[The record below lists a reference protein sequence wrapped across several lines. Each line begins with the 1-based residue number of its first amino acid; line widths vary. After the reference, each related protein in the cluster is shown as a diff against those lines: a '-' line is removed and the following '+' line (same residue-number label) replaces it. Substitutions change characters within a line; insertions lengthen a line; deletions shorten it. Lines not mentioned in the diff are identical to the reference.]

1 MQLGLYA
8 EYEKI
13 RIWSSSTFVYDRF
26 VCPPGGGVG
35 GAGVYFSHHIGSG
48 NAVNIMDFSA
58 GPLSYFGFLFMIEL
72 SYEDAEPTTPRHSID
87 VNAYLFGNP
96 IWGYHDNSRLHAEP
110 GEPEPDIPFPSY
122 INMEFILK
130 KPRIYFGYDYA
141 SGRIY
146 TKLIADG
153 YKLVVLSDVSGLSAD
168 IDVDT
173 FISAS
178 KLTTNPAE
186 IIFIGSGFC
195 GKNLTNP
202 IMKAIGCN
210 IPRINPSS
218 TLVFGGQYMMK
229 GESVYKSLPITID
242 VKYPSFPHPY
252 VSGSDTG
259 YVEIRTK
266 GWLEFGDWVNIYHSE
281 SLAIALH
288 PNRTRSFRRI
298 LSDITGN
305 DNLLIC
311 YRGAHPRVKHFEDE
325 SIIVNGE
332 ERGRGKVSTYVHD
345 LAGLLLTILEGNR
358 SWVEDEVFDYNYICP
373 YYMKVIDYNTD
384 VYNAVYY
391 SFLMAE
397 NTSLY
402 ATQFSLPDA
411 DGDSHY
417 DQNNPIFAHLANIPF
432 HYRSVWMTLHWLQ
445 FVIINGSLILNTY
458 SLWNWILYFP
468 PDEDENHWKLGVPLQ
483 KVNSSDYWFPIR
495 EQYIYHSRLPAVW
508 NIRKRNF
515 VKDTVCT
522 NSVISSVLLEHTNS
536 IAGYYNYGG
545 LGQLFT
551 PLVPMSFLGL
561 CKPKKL
567 TINTIPSRIN
577 TNALQYNIISGGAG
591 VPGVNGITITPTS
604 NTVVLEYDVGNWD
617 GGIYLYDVI
626 ANRFKYELV
635 GSNITNVRIVF
646 VSFSGDEKEVYS
658 GGSLSGFIDKVL
670 ENDIKFSSSSVV
682 GYSGNLSLDLDRGF
696 DVHPDGISSSVFSN
710 AEKVVNYS
718 LLCSNNI
725 DKIRFEISLSSLN
738 EFQFR
743 YLEFYLDSG
752 SYYHIIEGSNIDVLA
767 RNNSYMRYGHFD
779 FLDWGNLEI
788 KTVPDIR
795 DADYRMNAVDGCCF
809 IRNVL
814 YGADKSM
821 EIITN
826 YIESM
831 YDMFEIYPYWFDF
844 FTGEV
849 IFDKTDKAKNA
860 INDTFMFPFGD
871 GRRTGT
877 DRIDFIYGNYLAWF
891 PPISTVPQY
900 CFGSNNLN
908 EEYVYLYCP
917 YKRFMWNYKRR
928 IELFRKE
935 YDDSENETNSEQ
947 ISYNANEYGN
957 TGDIVI
963 RRYDHIVDNTEVIM
977 DWLGNVINSPRFI
990 ISDVQDTDEIKLS
1003 RITPFHGHT
1012 VNEMLRDIVI
1022 TARKR
1027 IYRGWVDDNFAGKI
1041 YLLGRDFDNNK
1052 YLYGFYNHKTGEI
1065 NLNET
1070 IERSQDFTLLANN
1083 IYLEFANYDES
1094 HGSQKKFIY
1103 RVILNGEE
1111 IGVIRIGGRRPSIVF
1126 HDNILYVG
1134 SRDDILGGY
1143 YIQSFIIKSGE
1154 IVDNAQLVGYDG
1166 ADIDNLEGCIQLGV
1180 LDKKD
1185 GLFIYA
1191 NHYRYGSN
1199 KDIAIKYFNSDGILP
1214 NEDYAWIF
1222 FSEKFGTDKSYSFPY
1237 ITHYDNY
1244 VIVSGYGSDNK
1255 IYYIVLFENKKDI
1268 ITGSISLGENITL
1281 AEYFHPIV
1289 AHHIS
1294 FLFANINDEN
1304 RSILIFPIDEI
1315 SGRIL

>member
-26 VCPPGGGVG
+26 ICPPPLGG
-35 GAGVYFSHHIGSG
+35 GAGSVFDHRVGSAHAP
-48 NAVNIMDFSA
+48 NFFFESRDSDVN
-58 GPLSYFGFLFMIEL
+58 YFGYIF
-72 SYEDAEPTTPRHSID
+72 SIGI
-87 VNAYLFGNP
+87 VYGNP
-96 IWGYHDNSRLHAEP
+96 DPIIPIHRVSVSAKFLGNIIWSYDRVAWNE
-110 GEPEPDIPFPSY
+110 EDEIQFPSY

-130 KPRIYFGYDYA
+130 NARIYFGYDYS
-141 SGRIY
+141 SGKIY

-153 YKLVVLSDVSGLSAD
+153 YKLVVNSDVSDLSVNDD
-168 IDVDT
+168 IDI

-178 KLTTNPAE
+178 KLTTSPAD
-186 IIFIGSGFC
+186 IIFMGNGFFGASVSEPTWKFAGDAPC
-195 GKNLTNP
+195 ADFT
-202 IMKAIGCN
+202 
-210 IPRINPSS
+210 INMNS

-229 GESVYKSLPITID
+229 GESNYKTLPITIS
-242 VKYPSFPHPY
+242 VKYPSRPHPTI
-252 VSGSDTG
+252 SGTDTG
-259 YVEIRTK
+259 YVDIRTK
-266 GWLEFGDWVNIYHSE
+266 GKVSFFGGSLSEYHKE
-281 SLAIALH
+281 GALITLH
-288 PNRTRSFRRI
+288 PNRYRRDSFRRL
-298 LSDITGN
+298 LSDITGK

-311 YRGAHPRVKHFEDE
+311 YRGTHPRVKHFERE
-325 SIIVNGE
+325 TMIVEGE
-332 ERGRGKVSTYVHD
+332 RRVREVDTYVHN
-345 LAGLLLTILEGNR
+345 LAGLLLTILEGER

-373 YYMKVIDYNTD
+373 YLISVIEGGQPYEG
-384 VYNAVYY
+384 YEYY

-397 NTSLY
+397 NTSITNPY
-402 ATQFSLPDA
+402 YPDA
-411 DGDSHY
+411 DGRNHSDP
-417 DQNNPIFAHLANIPF
+417 NNPIFAHLINYPMVPSA
-432 HYRSVWMTLHWLQ
+432 MTWYLM
-445 FVIINGSLILNTY
+445 FVLNLGKLILGTY

-495 EQYIYHSRLPAVW
+495 EQYIHHSRLPAVW

-522 NSVISSVLLEHTNS
+522 NSAVSSVLLEHTNS
-536 IAGYYNYGG
+536 LAYFYRLLNIGTLLSPG
-545 LGQLFT
+545 
-551 PLVPMSFLGL
+551 VPMSFLGL

-577 TNALQYNIISGGAG
+577 TNSSQYNIVSGGTG

-635 GSNITNVRIVF
+635 GSNIANVRIVF

-658 GGSLSGFIDKVL
+658 GVSLSGFVDKVL
-670 ENDIKFSSSSVV
+670 EKDIKFSSSSVV

-696 DVHPDGISSSVFSN
+696 DVHSDGISSSVFSN

-718 LLCSNNI
+718 LLCSKNI
-725 DKIRFEISLSSLN
+725 DKIRFEISLSSLSQ
-738 EFQFR
+738 FQFR

-767 RNNSYMRYGHFD
+767 RNNSYMRYGHFN
-779 FLDWGNLEI
+779 FLDWLDIDI
-788 KTVPDIR
+788 KVVPNIR
-795 DADYRMNAVDGCCF
+795 DADYRMNAVDGSCF

-821 EIITN
+821 DTITS
-826 YIESM
+826 YIENM
-831 YDMFEIYPYWFDF
+831 YDMFEIYPYWIEFI
-844 FTGEV
+844 GEV
-849 IFDKTDKAKNA
+849 IFDRTNKAKNA
-860 INDTFMFPFGD
+860 INDTFMFPFGS
-871 GRRTGT
+871 GRRTEA

-917 YKRFMWNYKRR
+917 HKRFMWNYKRR

-935 YDDSENETNSEQ
+935 YDNSGNETNSEQ

-963 RRYDHIVDNTEVIM
+963 RRYDRIVDNTEIIR
-977 DWLGNVINSPRFI
+977 DWFGNVINSPRFI

-1012 VNEMLRDIVI
+1012 INEMLRDIVI

-1027 IYRGWVDDNFAGKI
+1027 VYRGWVDDNFAGKI

-1065 NLNET
+1065 NLNEV

-1083 IYLEFANYDES
+1083 IYLEFADYDES
-1094 HGSQKKFIY
+1094 QGNQRKFIY
-1103 RVILNGEE
+1103 KVVLNGEE
-1111 IGVIRIGGRRPSIVF
+1111 IGIIKIGGRRPSIIF

-1134 SRDDILGGY
+1134 SRDDVLGGY
-1143 YIQSFIIKSGE
+1143 FIQSFIVKSGE
-1154 IVDNAQLVGYDG
+1154 IVDDAQLVGYDG
-1166 ADIDNLEGCIQLGV
+1166 ADVDTLEGCIQLGV

-1191 NHYRYGSN
+1191 KHYSYGSS
-1199 KDIAIKYFNSDGILP
+1199 KDISIKYFNQEGILP
-1214 NEDYAWIF
+1214 NEDYAWIY

-1244 VIVSGYGSDNK
+1244 VMVSGYGSDNK
-1255 IYYIVLFENKKDI
+1255 IYYIILFENKKDI
-1268 ITGSISLGENITL
+1268 ITGSISLEENITL

-1294 FLFANINDEN
+1294 FLFANVNDEN
-1304 RSILIFPIDEI
+1304 RNILVFPIDEL
-1315 SGRIL
+1315 SERIL